1 MKTNGSKLT
10 NEKRRSKMRLQNR
23 LDNGHDGNNLRNHKL
38 LASAL
43 MVALATLLGCETS
56 PTGPD
61 VTPPVEDHQPDL
73 PSEPSQ
79 SGQAD
84 LLIANMHISPASPR
98 PGDEITFRVFV
109 RNAGNAQSAASRL
122 HLQVG
127 GETNPAEAPVP
138 ALAPGQEHQY
148 ERRVTLNVAQSYLAT
163 ATADARGQVS
173 ESNEGNNVDSRSFVV
188 AEAPVQG
195 HPDLR
200 ISNIERSPAKP
211 AIGDEITF
219 SVYVRNV
226 GNAQAGASTLRFR
239 VGGETIPPE
248 ATVPALA
255 PGQVYRYERRVTL
268 NVAQGY
274 LATATADAL
283 GQVAE
288 SDESNNVLTHN
299 FTVGHA
305 DLRVRLIA
313 FSPASPQVGDHIT
326 FRVYVKNEGNAQ
338 ARASRLRFKVGGES
352 NPPVVPVPVLAPGQE
367 YRYMRTVTLSVAQ
380 NYLATATADALGQ
393 IAESDE
399 GNNVRT
405 RSFTV
410 AQ

>member
-1 MKTNGSKLT
+1 
-10 NEKRRSKMRLQNR
+10 MRLQNR
-23 LDNGHDGNNLRNHKL
+23 LENGHDGNNLRNHKA

-43 MVALATLLGCETS
+43 LLALATLLGCETS

-61 VTPPVEDHQPDL
+61 VTPPVSTPEPAPL
-73 PSEPSQ
+73 PIPPSPT
-79 SGQAD
+79 GQAD
-84 LLIANMHISPASPR
+84 LMIANMHISPASPTT
-98 PGDEITFRVFV
+98 GDEITFRVFV
-109 RNAGNAQSAASRL
+109 RNAGNAQSAASILRL
-122 HLQVG
+122 RVG
-127 GETNPAEAPVP
+127 GESNPAEAPVP

-148 ERRVTLNVAQSYLAT
+148 ERRVTLDVAQSYLAT

-188 AEAPVQG
+188 AAAPVQG

-200 ISNIERSPAKP
+200 ISNIERSPASP

-219 SVYVRNV
+219 GVYVRNV
-226 GNAQAGASTLRFR
+226 GNAQARSSTIRFR
-239 VGGETIPPE
+239 VGGETFPPE
-248 ATVPALA
+248 ASVPALA
-255 PGQVYRYERRVTL
+255 PGQEYRYERRVTL
-268 NVAQGY
+268 NVAQNY

-299 FTVGHA
+299 FTVGQA
-305 DLRVRLIA
+305 DLRIRLIA
-313 FSPASPQVGDHIT
+313 FSPDSPKVGDLIT

-338 ARASRLRFKVGGES
+338 AGPSWLRFKVGGES
-352 NPPVVPVPVLAPGQE
+352 QPPVVSIPGLAPGQE
-367 YRYMRTVTLSVAQ
+367 YRYMRSVKLTVAQ

-399 GNNVRT
+399 SNNIRT